1 MKLKRS
7 YWVSLLLTV
16 LILFSNGCTSI
27 PGKEDNKITNI
38 YIEYL
43 NIGDIYFNL
52 EKYNEAIPYYK
63 LAMQNKKVYW
73 GAYYKLAKCYVYTS
87 NWNNALSMYKKLLNK
102 DKENNSLKANIA
114 YIYLMQGNFNKAEF
128 IYSDLLLKEPD
139 NKAYLEN
146 YLALLLSND
155 VKIKQPQYLEKYNSY
170 LAVYQEKY
178 PDDENLNKFKL
189 KYEQIFPPENSES
202 ENQSEENIENANA
215 DSSSQD
221 EKTEFTDKELYGE
234 EENN

>member
-1 MKLKRS
+1 MKLKKS
-7 YWVSLLLTV
+7 YWVSLLTLI

-27 PGKEDNKITNI
+27 PGKEDDKITNI

-52 EKYNEAIPYYK
+52 EKYTEAIPYYK

-87 NWNNALSMYKKLLNK
+87 DWNNALSMYKKLLNK

-139 NKAYLEN
+139 NKAFLEN
-146 YLALLLSND
+146 YIALLLSNEI
-155 VKIKQPQYLEKYNSY
+155 KIKQPEYLEKYNTYIS
-170 LAVYQEKY
+170 VYEDKY
-178 PDDENLNKFKL
+178 PDDENLNKFKT
-189 KYEQIFPPENSES
+189 KYDQLFPENKSEENTETTNSES
-202 ENQSEENIENANA
+202 SEEN
-215 DSSSQD
+215 

-234 EENN
+234 EDNN